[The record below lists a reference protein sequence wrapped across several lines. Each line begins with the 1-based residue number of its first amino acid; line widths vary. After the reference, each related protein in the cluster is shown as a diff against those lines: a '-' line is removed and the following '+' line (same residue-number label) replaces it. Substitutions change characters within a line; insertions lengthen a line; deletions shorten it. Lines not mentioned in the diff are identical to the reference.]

1 MRIYP
6 SKMETKYE
14 HYKTVLVNLIISLYT
29 KCIRKGENM
38 LLKIWNF
45 LKGKKT
51 YLFAL
56 AGLVWGIHTGNTE
69 VILTALVSAGLRQ
82 GISTEIA
89 NIATGK

>member
-1 MRIYP
+1 MLV
-6 SKMETKYE
+6 KYDIFRVKLGLKLQE
-14 HYKTVLVNLIISLYT
+14 LYI
-29 KCIRKGENM
+29 KFVQKGKYM
-38 LLKIWNF
+38 LKIIWNF

-89 NIATGK
+89 NLATGK